1 MFFFQIFGWFE
12 LLQWSLACLLV
23 SLISFYSL
31 YIPDNVNLA
40 IFRYFLNYFV
50 VIYFLRLWNTPARWN
65 FIFLLRII
73 CCFTFFFNILCL
85 KELSSQDCFILGKIV
100 TEQCILIHIITSESL
115 SSQMNQHFIKE
126 KLIEKNVL
134 LLASSFFMHL
144 LRVPHFTMLQI
155 NIESLFNI

>member
-85 KELSSQDCFILGKIV
+85 KELSSQDCFILGKNSYRTMHPDSYNHIWV
-100 TEQCILIHIITSESL
+100 TFKSDESTFHKRKTNRKKCFVTGIFIFHAL
-115 SSQMNQHFIKE
+115 TQSSPYHY
-126 KLIEKNVL
+126 
-134 LLASSFFMHL
+134 A
-144 LRVPHFTMLQI
+144 TD
-155 NIESLFNI
+155 